1 MEKIHLFGKTF
12 NKRTE
17 HLADDS
23 LESGLI
29 YLKSMEQGKV
39 LVVQKDEIIKE
50 TLILDSSNFSKSS
63 SPPFRT
69 ERVFISSCNAN
80 IHQYQSINFLI
91 IKFIK
96 RPLEYWLELEYWYS
110 RLYQCQYPVTNHK
123 KVNRKY
129 VNNHLVLC
137 LFIYLSHCD
146 DLHRL
151 LSLDLLTATVRFD
164 ALNELNSFS
173 NSKLFSCS
181 SNHLK
186 LRSGE
191 EGRIGRVR
199 NS

>member
-1 MEKIHLFGKTF
+1 MTSEDSVTGALV
-12 NKRTE
+12 
-17 HLADDS
+17 LATVS
-23 LESGLI
+23 VSVP
-29 YLKSMEQGKV
+29 Y
-39 LVVQKDEIIKE
+39 
-50 TLILDSSNFSKSS
+50 
-63 SPPFRT
+63 
-69 ERVFISSCNAN
+69 
-80 IHQYQSINFLI
+80 H
-91 IKFIK
+91 
-96 RPLEYWLELEYWYS
+96 
-110 RLYQCQYPVTNHK
+110 VTNHV

-129 VNNHLVLC
+129 FNDHLVLS
-137 LFIYLSHCD
+137 LFIVIRHCD

-186 LRSGE
+186 LRLGE